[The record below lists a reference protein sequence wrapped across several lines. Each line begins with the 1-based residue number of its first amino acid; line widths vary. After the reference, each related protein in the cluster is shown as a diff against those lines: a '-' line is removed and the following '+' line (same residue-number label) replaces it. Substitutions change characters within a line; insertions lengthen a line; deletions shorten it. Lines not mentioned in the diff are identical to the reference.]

1 MGSTPSVHLDV
12 SNQNNLSYFSI
23 QLGNTDRLRLIL
35 APENVISVTKSVLE
49 LYWPI
54 QSIQSSS
61 GFVEIKLTGNPWYQM
76 GETDLS
82 VKYFISA
89 LLKEYLN
96 IGWHLKASS
105 DLQRTG
111 ESCVLFFER
120 KEPISTYVI
129 CLSLNG
135 TDKIRVLAP
144 QEVFN
149 LIRVALHN
157 SWPLGIQRE
166 GPFGQGYEFK
176 LRGNPWYDM
185 EKDAEEA
192 FLKPVLISE
201 LLSALFANGW
211 LFMGAIDSEKSSTSL
226 NALYFRYAPQEISEY
241 DKFYSKFF
249 SISLNKSDRIRLHR
263 ASPDLVSTFIGLMP
277 TLWPL
282 GIQNQSSI
290 HNAYEFKLKGNPW
303 FANDM
308 ETVESRR
315 LLNDIFSYLAS
326 NGIAL
331 YATCE
336 LTKHLS
342 NKTTFFFRTK
352 SDLTK
357 PLNQFCLSLNESDK
371 LRMIRGDPNIAS
383 AIRQAI
389 MSAWS
394 DGIQNESNYY
404 ESLQFKLNGYPFQTI
419 SGTNQVHACVMILNI
434 LENLKHC
441 GYSILCSAD
450 VSGKYHQDKN
460 SSYSIDLHSFFFEK
474 NN

>member
-12 SNQNNLSYFSI
+12 SNQNNQSYFSI
-23 QLGNTDRLRLIL
+23 QLGHSDRLRLIL
-35 APENVISVTKSVLE
+35 APENVISITKSVLE

-54 QSIQSSS
+54 QNIQSSS
-61 GFVEIKLTGNPWYQM
+61 GFVEIKLTGTPWYQI

-82 VKYFISA
+82 VKYFICA

-96 IGWHLKASS
+96 VGWHLKASS
-105 DLQRTG
+105 DLQRTS

-120 KEPISTYVI
+120 KEPVSTYVM

-149 LIRVALHN
+149 LIRTALQN

-166 GPFGQGYEFK
+166 APFGQGFEFK
-176 LRGNPWYDM
+176 LKGNPWSDTEYDGQ
-185 EKDAEEA
+185 EA
-192 FLKPVLISE
+192 FLKPVMISE

-211 LFMGAIDSEKSSTSL
+211 LFIGAIDSEKRTHSL
-226 NALYFRYAPQEISEY
+226 NALYFRFLPQEISEH

-277 TLWPL
+277 TLWPQ

-290 HNAYEFKLKGNPW
+290 YNAYEFKLKGNPW
-303 FANDM
+303 VANDM

-315 LLNDIFSYLAS
+315 LLNDIFRYLAS
-326 NGIAL
+326 NGVAL

-336 LTKHLS
+336 LTKHLG

-352 SDLTK
+352 SDSTK

-371 LRMIRGDPNIAS
+371 LRMIRGDPNIAN
-383 AIRQAI
+383 AIRQGI
-389 MSAWS
+389 MSAWPS
-394 DGIQNESNYY
+394 GIQLESNYY
-404 ESLQFKLNGYPFQTI
+404 DALQFKLNGYPFQTN
-419 SGTNQVHACVMILNI
+419 SGTNQVHACVMILKI
-434 LENLKHC
+434 LENLKNN
-441 GYSILCSAD
+441 GFTILCSAD
-450 VSGKYHQDKN
+450 VSGKYHSDKN
-460 SSYSIDLHSFFFEK
+460 SCYSIDLHSFFFEK